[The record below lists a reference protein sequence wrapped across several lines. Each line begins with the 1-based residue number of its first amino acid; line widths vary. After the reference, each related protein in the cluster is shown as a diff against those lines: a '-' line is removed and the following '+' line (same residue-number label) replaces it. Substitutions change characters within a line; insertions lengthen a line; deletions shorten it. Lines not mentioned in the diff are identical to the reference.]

1 MMKVTVWGTRG
12 SLPSPGSETAR
23 YGGNTSCAEVRGSDE
38 TVLVLDA
45 GTGIRRLGAALS
57 PSLRRVD
64 LLLTHLHMDH
74 IQGLG
79 FFAPLRNP
87 EIEVHIWGPASI
99 TLSLRKRLMRY
110 LSPPLF
116 PVRLRDLRRSPIL
129 HEVPCGDFEI
139 GEFRI
144 SSELVCHPGPTV
156 GYRIATSRAVL
167 AYIPDHEPA
176 LGAQKFPL
184 DSDWTSG
191 YSIAVEADL
200 LIHDAQYTNEEY
212 LERIG
217 WGHSSIEQTIKFA
230 TLAEVKHLVLFHHD
244 PAHDD
249 ATLELLTSKAV
260 ASIPPP
266 FPVTVATEG
275 AVFEL

>member
-1 MMKVTVWGTRG
+1 
-12 SLPSPGSETAR
+12 
-23 YGGNTSCAEVRGSDE
+23 
-38 TVLVLDA
+38 
-45 GTGIRRLGAALS
+45 
-57 PSLRRVD
+57 
-64 LLLTHLHMDH
+64 MDH

-79 FFAPLRNP
+79 FFTPLRNP
-87 EIEVHIWGPASI
+87 DVEVHIWGPAST
-99 TLSLRKRLMRY
+99 TLNLKTRLMRY

-116 PVRLRDLRRSPIL
+116 PVRLRELPCILIL

-156 GYRIATSRAVL
+156 GYRIATSRAVF

-176 LGAQKFPL
+176 LGTQKFPL

-191 YSIAVEADL
+191 YSIAARANL

-217 WGHSSIEQTIKFA
+217 WGHSSIQQAIEFA
-230 TLAEVKHLVLFHHD
+230 KLAKVKHLILFHHD

-249 ATLELLTSKAV
+249 KVLDLLITKAI
-260 ASIPPP
+260 ASTAPS
-266 FPVTVATEG
+266 FPVTAATEG
-275 AVFEL
+275 AIFEL